1 MGKIKSKGLIILGF
15 SFVAYYV
22 FLLIILG
29 FSYLTLPFIGV
40 GATFLM
46 LSYYDNKYE
55 KVRSTRFYENWR
67 KKLLVLISIVMG
79 VVIAMN
85 LTMLVFAMNKNEN
98 KVDCVMV
105 LGAGLEGDQVSKTL
119 KSRLDGAVDYIKEV
133 EDYGFIILS
142 GGQGH
147 DELIS
152 EAEAMRRYLVNKG
165 VPDEKIVL
173 EDKSTSTFE
182 NFKYS
187 KSIIEEKMKKSI
199 DEVSVKTFTNGF
211 HCMRSYFLGKRLGY
225 GDLTMNGTKTPYY
238 LAPYYYFREI
248 FAIGKSIVF
257 DK

>member
-1 MGKIKSKGLIILGF
+1 MGIIKSKGLLTVGF
-15 SFVAYYV
+15 SFLIYWI
-22 FLLIILG
+22 FLVIILD
-29 FSYLTLPFIGV
+29 FSYLTLPFIVIGL
-40 GATFLM
+40 TFIIVC
-46 LSYYDNKYE
+46 YYDNKYE
-55 KVRSTRFYENWR
+55 KIRPSRFYEKWR
-67 KKLLVLISIVMG
+67 KKILVLISLVMG
-79 VVIAMN
+79 LVITAN
-85 LTMLVFAMNKNEN
+85 LTMLVFAMNKNQD
-98 KVDCVMV
+98 KVQYVMI

-119 KSRLDGAVDYIKEV
+119 KSRLDGAIEYIKKV
-133 EDYGFIILS
+133 EDYDFIVLS

-152 EAEAMRRYLVNKG
+152 EAEAMKRYLLNNG
-165 VPDEKIVL
+165 IPNEKIVL

-187 KSIIEEKMKKSI
+187 KAVIEEKMKKSI
-199 DEVSVKTFTNGF
+199 DEVSVKVFTNNF